1 MRKPIVMYLTSSAVK
16 DFLQKRKIKIDND
29 NNDGIFIATSKD
41 EVNYIIKGYIT
52 GGPNCIL
59 KLNLDPN
66 RHLRDTLNIIR
77 LYKKEHNIKSLIF
90 IETETV
96 DEIQLRNILL
106 LTDVAGV
113 IIDVSDTKTITSI
126 KLVNDL
132 IKNRKNN
139 YGCGS
144 C

>member
-1 MRKPIVMYLTSSAVK
+1 MRKPIIMYLTSSAVK

-41 EVNYIIKGYIT
+41 EINYIVKVYVT

-113 IIDVSDTKTITSI
+113 IIDVADTKTITSI